1 MSIAAIG
8 GYLVNEP
15 SDAEF
20 AHVGRTLVSS
30 AHPQPAPHRMT
41 PGPRPRVSLVTV
53 TFNAAGFISP
63 FCEAVSRLSYPALEV
78 LIVDNASHDG
88 TAAVLRRALPRA
100 TVIEARRNGGF
111 AAGCN
116 LGAAA
121 ASGDVLFFLN
131 PDTRPPPEAV
141 EPLCRPVFERRD
153 VGAAG
158 CKLVYPDGRLQSAGG
173 VIGEHG
179 FCRHRGQGEHDRG
192 QYDSEAVV
200 DYVPGAAL
208 AIRRGVFRELGG
220 FHEGYFPGFYEDVE
234 LCVRL
239 RRRGYRVL
247 CVAAPTIEH
256 LENQSIGP
264 TLPYSV
270 RRNRMLFLARNADPE
285 HPYRALGREASRLY
299 RAHVRPLLAALL
311 GAHPWK
317 LRDAWRDWRPAM
329 PGDLAGFALAL
340 LAARRTGPHGAPG
353 PDRSRILCSPAAPD
367 GQDR

>member
-131 PDTRPPPEAV
+131 PDTRPPPDAV
-141 EPLCRPVFERRD
+141 EQLCRPLF
-153 VGAAG
+153 
-158 CKLVYPDGRLQSAGG
+158 GRG
-173 VIGEHG
+173 VAPEARLSRALRSHS
-179 FCRHRGQGEHDRG
+179 RHRAPREP
-192 QYDSEAVV
+192 V
-200 DYVPGAAL
+200 DQADAAL
-208 AIRRGVFRELGG
+208 FRSPQPHAVPRPQRRPRASL
-220 FHEGYFPGFYEDVE
+220 P
-234 LCVRL
+234 RP
-239 RRRGYRVL
+239 RARG
-247 CVAAPTIEH
+247 
-256 LENQSIGP
+256 
-264 TLPYSV
+264 LPPV
-270 RRNRMLFLARNADPE
+270 P
-285 HPYRALGREASRLY
+285 
-299 RAHVRPLLAALL
+299 
-311 GAHPWK
+311 
-317 LRDAWRDWRPAM
+317 
-329 PGDLAGFALAL
+329 
-340 LAARRTGPHGAPG
+340 
-353 PDRSRILCSPAAPD
+353 
-367 GQDR
+367 

>member
-100 TVIEARRNGGF
+100 TVIQSRRNRGF

-121 ASGDVLFFLN
+121 ASGDVLFF
-131 PDTRPPPEAV
+131 
-141 EPLCRPVFERRD
+141 
-153 VGAAG
+153 
-158 CKLVYPDGRLQSAGG
+158 
-173 VIGEHG
+173 
-179 FCRHRGQGEHDRG
+179 
-192 QYDSEAVV
+192 
-200 DYVPGAAL
+200 
-208 AIRRGVFRELGG
+208 
-220 FHEGYFPGFYEDVE
+220 
-234 LCVRL
+234 
-239 RRRGYRVL
+239 
-247 CVAAPTIEH
+247 AAPTLAH

-340 LAARRTGPHGAPG
+340 LAARRTGPHGALG
-353 PDRSRILCSPAAPD
+353 PDRSGILCSPAAPD